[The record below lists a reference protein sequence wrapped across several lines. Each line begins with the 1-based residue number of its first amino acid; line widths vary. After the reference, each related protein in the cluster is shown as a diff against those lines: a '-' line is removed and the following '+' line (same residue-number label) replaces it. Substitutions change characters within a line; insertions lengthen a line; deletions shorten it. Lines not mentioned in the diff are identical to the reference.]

1 MQIYLSR
8 HIFSRSCVKKPSIVE
23 IKKVQVIIPFCIFA
37 KFSPK
42 VQIEALTRHHFYNAG
57 TEFDDCELN

>member
-1 MQIYLSR
+1 
-8 HIFSRSCVKKPSIVE
+8 VKKPSIVE

-37 KFSPK
+37 KFYPK

-57 TEFDDCELN
+57 TEFDDRELN